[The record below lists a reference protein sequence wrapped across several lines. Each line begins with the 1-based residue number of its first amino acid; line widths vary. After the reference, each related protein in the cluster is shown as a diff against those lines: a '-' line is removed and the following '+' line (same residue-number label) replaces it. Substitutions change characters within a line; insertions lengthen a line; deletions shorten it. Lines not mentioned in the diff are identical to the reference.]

1 MFVQVPNGNGAL
13 KGNAFATGQIIENT
27 IADGLVIPA
36 AAIRQTAQNAGAQ
49 TFVWKIGGGT
59 LARADVRLGIVDEA
73 RGVVQIIEGLAAG
86 DEIVVGNVGLLGA
99 GMQVQV
105 IGTEANRGRP

>member
-1 MFVQVPNGNGAL
+1 
-13 KGNAFATGQIIENT
+13 
-27 IADGLVIPA
+27 
-36 AAIRQTAQNAGAQ
+36 
-49 TFVWKIGGGT
+49 
-59 LARADVRLGIVDEA
+59 
-73 RGVVQIIEGLAAG
+73 VQIVEGLASG